1 MKDPLSLVEVACD
14 GERKHLVTFVIR
26 AEEIRQARST
36 FSCGKLTFQGAVF
49 LKPRGHIP

>member
-26 AEEIRQARST
+26 AEEISKRDQLSRAAS
-36 FSCGKLTFQGAVF
+36 
-49 LKPRGHIP
+49 